1 MKRDIETIGLV
12 ASVAFASTEPY
23 LAAVGEMSFTGSS
36 GSLSSKDSDGNRVP
50 LTDLANP
57 GDRLVVVGPSG
68 NSAIVL
74 GAIDRTSADR
84 INFTGVT
91 ASRSAVPFPIGEQ
104 VTLCLVKEFDPNSIL
119 TDGED
124 VLLDGDGNVLTGGV

>member
-23 LAAVGEMSFTGSS
+23 LAAVGEMSFTGST
-36 GSLSSKDSDGNRVP
+36 GSLSSRDSGGVRVP
-50 LTDLANP
+50 FTDIAEA
-57 GDRLVVVGPSG
+57 GDRIFMIGSG
-68 NSAIVL
+68 GGSTSITL

-84 INFTGVT
+84 INFLGTSPG
-91 ASRSAVPFPIGEQ
+91 AVPFAIGEL
-104 VTLCLVKEFDPNSIL
+104 VTLCLVKQFNPDSIL

-124 VLLDGDGNVLTGGV
+124 VLLDGDGNVLTGGI